1 MCNRTGGPL
10 LSSLQMTRSAAA
22 PPRPRFRRCRTLD
35 EEEVEGRAPPPPS
48 SFSFVVALLLLL
60 LTLLLL
66 PGGAD
71 AEASTSRRRL
81 RSKSS
86 SSSSSVGV
94 AGRASTT
101 TTERGYIDIDIDDD
115 DDDDGDVVD
124 AYALLARSI
133 RYRLDAY
140 DSALPAGKHGIASA
154 SSALRSLSATQ
165 SALKRIDGAAHEVY
179 QRTHRSS
186 TSLDDG
192 GGDEGV
198 DDDDDDDG
206 GGGGVRVK
214 GGVGGLKVAGR
225 MSRNAARVGCVA
237 DALFAAE
244 LCELAGAHRRR
255 RGCDDGDDD
264 EEGTLAPRTGR
275 EVLLNV
281 TIRSPD
287 DRLDLAVSVLVMR
300 ERDYDGGAGTGH
312 GGVDDLLS
320 SARGGE
326 GPPPSAGG
334 GGGGGRLDDDE
345 GTAARAPRG
354 RFLVV
359 LTDHRARCATSPS
372 PGSTAYGGERPCDL
386 SSIISILDAPPE
398 RLRLRPKMAGEDGGE
413 IASVCE
419 PLYRMAGELLEAI
432 GPVLL
437 STMNATTSEG
447 GSDDGNDDG
456 ESRSKTPAI
465 HFVGHSLAGGVAA
478 IAACIMDGT
487 IPLRSKSEQNRGAS
501 LTGSGRDRTSALC
514 LGPPPCLSPNLRA
527 PFVTSVIHGDDI
539 VCRTTQGTID
549 NLCDRTIRSIKGGL
563 LGRSVGWMSEA
574 VSLTVSGFKSNSGG
588 KAERLV
594 VPGQTFLVR
603 PRRMGGGS
611 SSIHEV
617 GGRGGESLRAALLW
631 QLNDVLLS
639 KSLWSHHRLDAYVR
653 SLDRVRL
660 KGFVDDQSIE

>member
-1 MCNRTGGPL
+1 
-10 LSSLQMTRSAAA
+10 MTRSAAA

-140 DSALPAGKHGIASA
+140 DSALPAGKHDIASA

-225 MSRNAARVGCVA
+225 MSRNAARLGCVA

-264 EEGTLAPRTGR
+264 EDGTLAPRTGR

-326 GPPPSAGG
+326 VPPPSAGR
-334 GGGGGRLDDDE
+334 GGGGGRLDDDDE

>member
-1 MCNRTGGPL
+1 
-10 LSSLQMTRSAAA
+10 MTRSAAA

-225 MSRNAARVGCVA
+225 MSRNAARLGCVA

-264 EEGTLAPRTGR
+264 EDGTLAPRTGR

>member
-1 MCNRTGGPL
+1 
-10 LSSLQMTRSAAA
+10 MTRSAAA

-225 MSRNAARVGCVA
+225 MSRNAARLGCVA

-264 EEGTLAPRTGR
+264 EDGTLAPRTGR

-326 GPPPSAGG
+326 VPPPSAGG

>member
-124 AYALLARSI
+124 ACALLARSI

-140 DSALPAGKHGIASA
+140 DSALPAGKHDIASA

-225 MSRNAARVGCVA
+225 MSRNAARLGCVA

-326 GPPPSAGG
+326 VPPPSAGG

>member
-1 MCNRTGGPL
+1 
-10 LSSLQMTRSAAA
+10 MTRSAAA
-22 PPRPRFRRCRTLD
+22 PPRPRFRRRRTLD

-86 SSSSSVGV
+86 SSSSVGV

-101 TTERGYIDIDIDDD
+101 TTTEGGDIDDD
-115 DDDDGDVVD
+115 DDDDIDDDDGDVVD

-140 DSALPAGKHGIASA
+140 DSALPAGKHDIASA

-198 DDDDDDDG
+198 DDDDDDDDGSGDEDG

-264 EEGTLAPRTGR
+264 EDGTLAPRTGR

-372 PGSTAYGGERPCDL
+372 PGSTAYGGERPCNL

>member
-1 MCNRTGGPL
+1 
-10 LSSLQMTRSAAA
+10 MTRSAAA
-22 PPRPRFRRCRTLD
+22 PPRPRFRRRRTLD

-86 SSSSSVGV
+86 SSSSVGV

-101 TTERGYIDIDIDDD
+101 TTTEGGDIDDD
-115 DDDDGDVVD
+115 DDDDIDDDDGDVVD

-198 DDDDDDDG
+198 DDDDDDDDGSGDEDG

-264 EEGTLAPRTGR
+264 EDGTLAPRTGR

>member
-1 MCNRTGGPL
+1 
-10 LSSLQMTRSAAA
+10 
-22 PPRPRFRRCRTLD
+22 
-35 EEEVEGRAPPPPS
+35 
-48 SFSFVVALLLLL
+48 
-60 LTLLLL
+60 
-66 PGGAD
+66 
-71 AEASTSRRRL
+71 
-81 RSKSS
+81 
-86 SSSSSVGV
+86 
-94 AGRASTT
+94 
-101 TTERGYIDIDIDDD
+101 
-115 DDDDGDVVD
+115 
-124 AYALLARSI
+124 
-133 RYRLDAY
+133 
-140 DSALPAGKHGIASA
+140 
-154 SSALRSLSATQ
+154 
-165 SALKRIDGAAHEVY
+165 LKRIDGAAHEVY

-192 GGDEGV
+192 EGV
-198 DDDDDDDG
+198 DDDDDDDDDDEGSGDEDG
-206 GGGGVRVK
+206 GGGGVRFK

-334 GGGGGRLDDDE
+334 GGGGGRHDDDE

>member
-1 MCNRTGGPL
+1 
-10 LSSLQMTRSAAA
+10 MTRSAAA
-22 PPRPRFRRCRTLD
+22 PPRPRFRRRRTLD

-86 SSSSSVGV
+86 SSSSVGV

-101 TTERGYIDIDIDDD
+101 TTTEGGDIDDD
-115 DDDDGDVVD
+115 DDDDIDDDDGDVVD

-198 DDDDDDDG
+198 DDDDDDDDGSGDEDG

-264 EEGTLAPRTGR
+264 EDGTLAPRTGR

-312 GGVDDLLS
+312 GGVDDLRS

-326 GPPPSAGG
+326 EPPPSAGG
-334 GGGGGRLDDDE
+334 GGGGGRRDDDE

>member
-1 MCNRTGGPL
+1 
-10 LSSLQMTRSAAA
+10 MTRSAAA

-198 DDDDDDDG
+198 DDDDDDDDGSGDEDG

-326 GPPPSAGG
+326 VPPPSAGR

>member
-1 MCNRTGGPL
+1 M
-10 LSSLQMTRSAAA
+10 
-22 PPRPRFRRCRTLD
+22 
-35 EEEVEGRAPPPPS
+35 
-48 SFSFVVALLLLL
+48 
-60 LTLLLL
+60 
-66 PGGAD
+66 
-71 AEASTSRRRL
+71 
-81 RSKSS
+81 
-86 SSSSSVGV
+86 
-94 AGRASTT
+94 
-101 TTERGYIDIDIDDD
+101 
-115 DDDDGDVVD
+115 
-124 AYALLARSI
+124 
-133 RYRLDAY
+133 
-140 DSALPAGKHGIASA
+140 
-154 SSALRSLSATQ
+154 
-165 SALKRIDGAAHEVY
+165 
-179 QRTHRSS
+179 
-186 TSLDDG
+186 
-192 GGDEGV
+192 
-198 DDDDDDDG
+198 
-206 GGGGVRVK
+206 
-214 GGVGGLKVAGR
+214 
-225 MSRNAARVGCVA
+225 
-237 DALFAAE
+237 
-244 LCELAGAHRRR
+244 
-255 RGCDDGDDD
+255 
-264 EEGTLAPRTGR
+264 
-275 EVLLNV
+275 
-281 TIRSPD
+281 
-287 DRLDLAVSVLVMR
+287 
-300 ERDYDGGAGTGH
+300 
-312 GGVDDLLS
+312 
-320 SARGGE
+320 
-326 GPPPSAGG
+326 
-334 GGGGGRLDDDE
+334 
-345 GTAARAPRG
+345 
-354 RFLVV
+354 